1 MDSAIG
7 SRDFPGNQ
15 ELCKIG
21 LPCGYDSRKIVTIIL
36 VLYCQPLSSHLLQ
49 PLLLGELLSKAV
61 GCEVDDDL
69 DEYTANDGD
78 DHDNDEADSLY
89 ISQGR

>member
-1 MDSAIG
+1 MIM
-7 SRDFPGNQ
+7 
-15 ELCKIG
+15 I
-21 LPCGYDSRKIVTIIL
+21 RKIVIIII

-69 DEYTANDGD
+69 DEYNANDGD
-78 DHDNDEADSLY
+78 DHDNDHDSHQSECNDNINDSHLCE
-89 ISQGR
+89 IE